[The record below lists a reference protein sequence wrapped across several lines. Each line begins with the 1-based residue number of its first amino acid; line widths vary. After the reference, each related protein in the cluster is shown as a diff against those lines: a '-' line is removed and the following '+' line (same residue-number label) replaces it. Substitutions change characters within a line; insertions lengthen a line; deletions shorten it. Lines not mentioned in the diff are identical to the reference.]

1 MAVCDGM
8 QVLSSNALID
18 ATCAIRFNETLMLP
32 DSTTALLELLHL
44 LHIKKKVYRSLGH
57 DNPPGAVCI
66 LLHAHYASAD
76 RWFNGTAGQQVD
88 LYSTRIRLIAGS
100 ILTFKFT
107 QSLLMSA
114 GRRARFRYVCID
126 TLAQWVLQ
134 ASNCPNGIV

>member
-1 MAVCDGM
+1 M
-8 QVLSSNALID
+8 
-18 ATCAIRFNETLMLP
+18 
-32 DSTTALLELLHL
+32 
-44 LHIKKKVYRSLGH
+44 HITPVQTGGSME
-57 DNPPGAVCI
+57 PQGAEPS
-66 LLHAHYASAD
+66 HKA
-76 RWFNGTAGQQVD
+76 VD

-100 ILTFKFT
+100 VLTFKFT